1 MDFSINFV
9 EIWAWQITVLDFV
22 ISVALV
28 VGLRKFTGLVSNLST
43 TEELAERD
51 NFAFG
56 ISLAGAIFA
65 LSLMLTG
72 VLSGDV
78 ATSLLNEAIL
88 LIGYGVLGVLL
99 IKIGRFVL
107 DRWVLRGV
115 AIQQEIKNA
124 NVPVALIDVANVV
137 ATGIILRAVL
147 GWVEGDLWLSI
158 VALLMAFVVT
168 QLLLSL
174 VSYSRV
180 VIFSKRNKGKD
191 WQEEITN
198 GNSALAL
205 RYMGHIIGVSLAVTA
220 ASGLVVYNEQ
230 NMLYSLMLWTV
241 AAVDLVV
248 VATLF
253 SFIARK
259 FILNGIDVVE
269 EVDTQRNIGVA
280 TIEAVIF
287 LSIGLLLITLLA

>member
-1 MDFSINFV
+1 MDLSINFV
-9 EIWAWQITVLDFV
+9 EMWAWQITILDFV
-22 ISVALV
+22 VSVALV
-28 VGLRKFTGLVSNLST
+28 VGLRKLTGLVANLST

-56 ISLAGAIFA
+56 VSLAGAIFA
-65 LSLMLTG
+65 LSLMLSG
-72 VLSGDV
+72 VLSGEV
-78 ATSLLNEAIL
+78 ADSLVNEAIL
-88 LIGYGVLGVLL
+88 LVGYGVLGVLL
-99 IKIGRFVL
+99 IKLGRFVL

-115 AIQQEIKNA
+115 EIQQEIKNA
-124 NVPVALIDVANVV
+124 NLSVALVDVANVV

-147 GWVEGDLWLSI
+147 GWIEGDLLMS
-158 VALLMAFVVT
+158 VVSLLLAFVIT

-180 VIFSKRNKGKD
+180 FIFSRRNKGRD
-191 WQEEITN
+191 WQKEIAS

-205 RYMGHIIGVSLAVTA
+205 RYMGHIIGVALAVTA
-220 ASGLVVYNEQ
+220 ASGLVIYNEEH
-230 NMLYSLMLWTV
+230 LFYSLLLWAV
-241 AAVDLVV
+241 AAIDLVL

-259 FILNGIDVVE
+259 FILQGVNVVA
-269 EVDTQRNIGVA
+269 EVDDQRNIGVA

-287 LSIGLLLITLLA
+287 LSIGLLLIALLT

>member
-1 MDFSINFV
+1 MDFSMDFV

-22 ISVALV
+22 ISVMLV
-28 VGLRKFTGLVSNLST
+28 VGLRKLTGLAANLST

-56 ISLAGAIFA
+56 VSLAGAIFA

-72 VLSGDV
+72 VLSGDEG
-78 ATSLLNEAIL
+78 TSLANEAML

-115 AIQQEIKNA
+115 EIQEEIKKA
-124 NVPVALIDVANVV
+124 NLPVALVDVANVV

-147 GWVEGDLWLSI
+147 GWIEGDLVLSLI
-158 VALLMAFVVT
+158 ALVMAFVVT

-180 VIFSKRNKGKD
+180 VIFSRRNKGRD
-191 WQEEITN
+191 WQKEIAD

-205 RYMGHIIGVSLAVTA
+205 RYMGHVIGASLAVTA
-220 ASGLVVYNEQ
+220 ASGLVIYNEQ
-230 NMLYSLMLWTV
+230 DLFYSLLIW
-241 AAVDLVV
+241 AVTAIDLVV
-248 VATLF
+248 IATLF

-259 FILNGIDVVE
+259 FILNGIDVVA
-269 EVDTQRNIGVA
+269 EVDTQRNVGVA
-280 TIEAVIF
+280 TIEAVIY
-287 LSIGLLLITLLA
+287 LSIGLLLIALLA

>member
-78 ATSLLNEAIL
+78 ATSLLNEAML

-99 IKIGRFVL
+99 IKVGRFVL

-230 NMLYSLMLWTV
+230 NILYSLMLWTV

>member
-28 VGLRKFTGLVSNLST
+28 VGLRKLTGLVANLST

-78 ATSLLNEAIL
+78 STSLLNEAIL
-88 LIGYGVLGVLL
+88 LIGYGVFGVLL
-99 IKIGRFVL
+99 IKIGRFIL

-115 AIQQEIKNA
+115 EIQKEIKNA
-124 NVPVALIDVANVV
+124 NVSVALVDVANVV

-147 GWVEGDLWLSI
+147 GWIEGDLVLSVI
-158 VALLMAFVVT
+158 ALVMAFVVT

-180 VIFSKRNKGKD
+180 VIFSKRNKGRD
-191 WQEEITN
+191 WQKEISS

-205 RYMGHIIGVSLAVTA
+205 RYMGHIIGASLAVTA
-220 ASGLVVYNEQ
+220 ASGLVIYNEQ
-230 NMLYSLMLWTV
+230 NIFYSLVMWAV
-241 AAVDLVV
+241 AAIDLVV
-248 VATLF
+248 VVTLF

-259 FILNGIDVVE
+259 FILNGVDVVE
-269 EVDTQRNIGVA
+269 EVDAQGNIGVA

-287 LSIGLLLITLLA
+287 VSIGLLLITLLT

>member
-22 ISVALV
+22 ISVGLV
-28 VGLRKFTGLVSNLST
+28 VGLRKLTGLVANLST

-72 VLSGDV
+72 VLTGDP
-78 ATSLLNEAIL
+78 ANSLVSEALL

-99 IKIGRFVL
+99 IKVGRFVL

-115 AIQQEIKNA
+115 KIQQEIKNA
-124 NVPVALIDVANVV
+124 NVPVALVDVANVV

-147 GWVEGDLWLSI
+147 GWIEGDLVLSVI
-158 VALLMAFVVT
+158 ALLMAFVVT
-168 QLLLSL
+168 QVLLSL

-180 VIFSKRNKGKD
+180 IIFSKRNQGRD
-191 WQEEITN
+191 WQKEIAS

-220 ASGLVVYNEQ
+220 ASGLVIYNEE
-230 NMLYSLMLWTV
+230 NIFYSLMIWAV
-241 AAVDLVV
+241 AAIDLVV
-248 VATLF
+248 VATFF

-259 FILNGIDVVE
+259 FILKGIDVVA
-269 EVDTQRNIGVA
+269 EVDTQRNVGVA

-287 LSIGLLLITLLA
+287 LSIGLLLIALLT

>member
-28 VGLRKFTGLVSNLST
+28 VGLRKLTGLVSNLST

-147 GWVEGDLWLSI
+147 GWVEGDLVLSI

-168 QLLLSL
+168 QALLSL

-180 VIFSKRNKGKD
+180 VIFSRRNKGRD
-191 WQEEITN
+191 WQEEIVS

-230 NMLYSLMLWTV
+230 NMLYSLMLWAV
-241 AAVDLVV
+241 AAIDLVV
-248 VATLF
+248 IATLF

>member
-43 TEELAERD
+43 TEELAEKD

-259 FILNGIDVVE
+259 FILSGIDVVE

>member
-28 VGLRKFTGLVSNLST
+28 VGLRKLTGLVSNLST

-99 IKIGRFVL
+99 IKVGRLVL

-124 NVPVALIDVANVV
+124 NVPVALVDVANVV

-147 GWVEGDLWLSI
+147 GWIEGDLVTSVI
-158 VALLMAFVVT
+158 ALLMAFVVT
-168 QLLLSL
+168 QILLSL

-180 VIFSKRNKGKD
+180 VIFSKRNKGRD
-191 WQEEITN
+191 WQEEIAG

-205 RYMGHIIGVSLAVTA
+205 RYMGHIIGAALAVTA
-220 ASGLVVYNEQ
+220 ASGLVIYDEQ
-230 NMLYSLMLWTV
+230 NLFYSLMIWTV
-241 AAVDLVV
+241 TAIDLVV
-248 VATLF
+248 VVTLF

>member
-28 VGLRKFTGLVSNLST
+28 VGLRKLTGLVGNLST
-43 TEELAERD
+43 TEELAEKD

-72 VLSGDV
+72 VLTGDV

-107 DRWVLRGV
+107 DRWVLRGIE
-115 AIQQEIKNA
+115 IQKEIKNA
-124 NVPVALIDVANVV
+124 NVSVALVDVANVV

-147 GWVEGDLWLSI
+147 GWVEGDLVWSV
-158 VALLMAFVVT
+158 VALVVAFIVT
-168 QLLLSL
+168 QVLLSL

-180 VIFSKRNKGKD
+180 VIFSKRNKGLD
-191 WQEEITN
+191 WQKEIAG

-205 RYMGHIIGVSLAVTA
+205 RYMGHIIGASLAVTA

-230 NMLYSLMLWTV
+230 NILYSLLIWAV
-241 AAVDLVV
+241 AAIDLVV
-248 VATLF
+248 IATLF

-259 FILNGIDVVE
+259 FILNGIDVVV
-269 EVDTQRNIGVA
+269 EVDAQRNVGVA
-280 TIEAVIF
+280 TIEAVIY

>member
-1 MDFSINFV
+1 MGFSMDFV

-28 VGLRKFTGLVSNLST
+28 VGLRKLTGLVANLST

-56 ISLAGAIFA
+56 ISLAGAIYA
-65 LSLMLTG
+65 LSRMLTG
-72 VLSGDV
+72 VLTGDV
-78 ATSLLNEAIL
+78 ANSLLNEAIL

-115 AIQQEIKNA
+115 EIQQEIKNA
-124 NVPVALIDVANVV
+124 NVPVALVDVANVV

-147 GWVEGDLWLSI
+147 GWVEGDLVLSVI
-158 VALLMAFVVT
+158 ALVMAFIVT
-168 QLLLSL
+168 QVLLSL

-180 VIFSKRNKGKD
+180 VIFSKRNKGRD
-191 WQEEITN
+191 WQKEIAS

-220 ASGLVVYNEQ
+220 ASGLVIYNEQ
-230 NMLYSLMLWTV
+230 NIFYSLMIWAV
-241 AAVDLVV
+241 AAIDLVV

-259 FILNGIDVVE
+259 FILNGVDVVT

-287 LSIGLLLITLLA
+287 LSIGLLLIALLT

>member
-1 MDFSINFV
+1 MDFSMDFV

-22 ISVALV
+22 ISVMLV
-28 VGLRKFTGLVSNLST
+28 VGLRKLTGLVANLST
-43 TEELAERD
+43 TEELSERD

-56 ISLAGAIFA
+56 VSLAGAIFA

-72 VLSGDV
+72 VLSGDEG
-78 ATSLLNEAIL
+78 TSLVNEAML

-99 IKIGRFVL
+99 IKIGRVVL

-115 AIQQEIKNA
+115 EIQKEIKNA
-124 NVPVALIDVANVV
+124 NLSVALVDVANVV

-147 GWVEGDLWLSI
+147 GWIEGDLVLSLI
-158 VALLMAFVVT
+158 ALVMAFVVT

-180 VIFSKRNKGKD
+180 VIFSRRNKGRD
-191 WQEEITN
+191 WQKEIAD

-205 RYMGHIIGVSLAVTA
+205 RYMGHVIGASLAVTA
-220 ASGLVVYNEQ
+220 ASGLVIYNEQ
-230 NMLYSLMLWTV
+230 DLFYSLLIW
-241 AAVDLVV
+241 AVTAIDLVV

-259 FILNGIDVVE
+259 FILNGIDVVA
-269 EVDTQRNIGVA
+269 EVDTQRNVGVA
-280 TIEAVIF
+280 TIEAVIY
-287 LSIGLLLITLLA
+287 LSIGLLLIALLA

>member
-230 NMLYSLMLWTV
+230 NILYSLMLWTV